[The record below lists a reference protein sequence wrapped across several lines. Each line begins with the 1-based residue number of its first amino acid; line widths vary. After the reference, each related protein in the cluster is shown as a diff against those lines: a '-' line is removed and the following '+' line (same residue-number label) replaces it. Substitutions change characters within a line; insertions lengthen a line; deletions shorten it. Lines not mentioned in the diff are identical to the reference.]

1 MQFCSEEF
9 SLSTGHAAAPAA
21 LTPGVAVKAEYSAV
35 TDLFLGSKVAFTL
48 TVGFPA
54 GVTSGVIVEILPST
68 NVTIMAVGSVNMTR
82 GANLDIDPNTK
93 LVYHPSEESK
103 DVSCFFLFIF
113 TNSLKQIITC
123 LFFYFGMFCDLGFF
137 KSLIVFFLFGIC
149 CVLILFYFIIYF

>member
-103 DVSCFFLFIF
+103 DVSCFFVHLHEFSKKNNNMVF
-113 TNSLKQIITC
+113 C
-123 LFFYFGMFCDLGFF
+123 GGFFGMFCDLV
-137 KSLIVFFLFGIC
+137 LFL
-149 CVLILFYFIIYF
+149 

>member
-1 MQFCSEEF
+1 MKVDLFLNGPELSTAKADYKWCEHYMSAPDHFMGWTFNYTTMQFCSEEF

-103 DVSCFFLFIF
+103 DVSCFFC
-113 TNSLKQIITC
+113 S
-123 LFFYFGMFCDLGFF
+123 
-137 KSLIVFFLFGIC
+137 SSR
-149 CVLILFYFIIYF
+149 IL

>member
-1 MQFCSEEF
+1 M
-9 SLSTGHAAAPAA
+9 STGHAAAPAA

-103 DVSCFFLFIF
+103 DVSCFFSVHLHEFSK
-113 TNSLKQIITC
+113 TNNNMG
-123 LFFYFGMFCDLGFF
+123 FFYFGMFCDL
-137 KSLIVFFLFGIC
+137 VFF
-149 CVLILFYFIIYF
+149 